1 MFGLNHI
8 GETYAVTVTGYYP
21 FFYVKVGE
29 DWTTSNKLSF
39 TQYLYRL
46 VGSKY
51 FENTIIKTTLVK
63 KNKLYGFNAGKQCK
77 FVKVEFVNLQSF
89 KKFKNL
95 WYDYESKTPKIK
107 TLDCCGYPTEPP
119 PPTNTSTP
127 AHVSY

>member
-1 MFGLNHI
+1 MSNLSIRLLTFNDYDQENSSEEFIPCKERSYVIQMFGLNHI

-63 KNKLYGFNAGKQCK
+63 KINYMDLMQVNNVK
-77 FVKVEFVNLQSF
+77 FVKS
-89 KKFKNL
+89 
-95 WYDYESKTPKIK
+95 
-107 TLDCCGYPTEPP
+107 
-119 PPTNTSTP
+119 
-127 AHVSY
+127 